1 MTMRQNLICTIG
13 TSLLYPNLAQ
23 LPKTQETYGA
33 WLAKQPLE
41 DREFLKFD
49 LIDQLHKANMESNIQ
64 NIARLLIQ
72 IPAQVR
78 VCGAE
83 INSVDLL
90 HLNGE
95 IPSDCNVF
103 LFYSDTPDGNKACK
117 IIETY
122 FKFQGYQVNE
132 PIKIENL
139 TDDNPKL
146 FRTKGLRNLAKEIC
160 QILRSQGVNYSSI
173 NATGGYKA
181 QIAVA
186 VLIGQALGVPVYY
199 KHERFNEIISFPP
212 MPISLDFELWLK
224 TSGWLM
230 NLEKENQLISFEELA
245 EDWDEQFE
253 TLVEHIDIDGKDFLI
268 LSATGQI
275 YLDTFK
281 GKFESD
287 RDQILPPAVNQ
298 KCEPHLTDHS
308 WGNARDNILNF
319 LNKIVNNFS
328 YVYNCRTHYW
338 NPDLSSQTLF
348 RLRGDEIE
356 GIYSNGSWTV
366 KFFIETSAITPG
378 QKKACVADLNYQ
390 LIKD

>member
-1 MTMRQNLICTIG
+1 MRQNLICTIG
-13 TSLLYPNLAQ
+13 TSLLFPNLAQ
-23 LPKTQETYGA
+23 LPKTQEAYEA
-33 WLAKQPLE
+33 WLLKQPLE
-41 DREFLKFD
+41 DREFLKLD
-49 LIDQLHKANMESNIQ
+49 LIDQLDKANKESNTQ
-64 NIARLLIQ
+64 SIARLLTQ

-95 IPSDCNVF
+95 IPSGCNIF

-132 PIKIENL
+132 PIKIANL

-160 QILRSQGVNYSSI
+160 KILRSQGINYSSI

-181 QIAVA
+181 QIAIA

-212 MPISLDFELWLK
+212 MPISLDFDLWLK

-230 NLEKENQLISFEELA
+230 NLEKENQLILFEELA

-253 TLVEHIDIDGKDFLI
+253 TLIEHTEIDGKDFLE

-287 RDQILPPAVNQ
+287 RDRILPSAVNQ
-298 KCEPHLTDHS
+298 KREPHLTDHS
-308 WGNARDNILNF
+308 WGNARDQILNF
-319 LNKIVNNFS
+319 LNRVINSFS
-328 YVYNCRTHYW
+328 YVYSCRTHYW
-338 NPDLSSQTLF
+338 NPDLSSKTLF

-366 KFFIETSAITPG
+366 KFFIETSATTPG

-390 LIKD
+390 LIKG